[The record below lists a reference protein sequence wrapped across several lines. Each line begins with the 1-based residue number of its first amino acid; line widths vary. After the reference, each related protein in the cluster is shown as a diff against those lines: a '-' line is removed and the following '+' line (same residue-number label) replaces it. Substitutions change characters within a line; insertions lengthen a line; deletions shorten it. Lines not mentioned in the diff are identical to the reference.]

1 MVDVSSARPSGE
13 PAGPEA
19 MRVLERP
26 EDMGALCEEWRREG
40 LRIGL
45 VPTMGALHEGHL
57 SLIRAAR
64 DECDRLVVSI
74 FVNPTQFGSG
84 EDFGTYARPFERDL
98 ALLEREGCDALF
110 APSVEE
116 MYGGEAPELSP
127 SGGRVYVE
135 PGALGELWEGA
146 ARHGH
151 LRGVATIVTMLL
163 NIVRPQRAYFGEKDY
178 QQLKVVERLSR
189 DLFLGSRIVGC
200 PTVREPD
207 GLAMSSRNANL
218 SPEERRAAT
227 ALYRALRAA
236 AELRTEDERDAGKL
250 TAAMREVYERESLV
264 TVQYAAIVDA
274 ETLTPL
280 EGIEGRPAR
289 AIIAAHLGETRL
301 IDNLEL

>member
-1 MVDVSSARPSGE
+1 
-13 PAGPEA
+13 
-19 MRVLERP
+19 
-26 EDMGALCEEWRREG
+26 MGALCEEWRSEG
-40 LRIGL
+40 LDIGL

-64 DECDRLVVSI
+64 EECDRLVVSI

-84 EDFGTYARPFERDL
+84 EDFGTYARPFERDR

-110 APSVEE
+110 APGVDE

-127 SGGRVYVE
+127 SGGRIYVE

-151 LRGVATIVTMLL
+151 LRGVATVVTMLL
-163 NIVRPQRAYFGEKDY
+163 NIVRPHRAYFGEKDY

-189 DLFLGSRIVGC
+189 DLFLGAKVVGR

-218 SPEERRAAT
+218 SPEERRVAT
-227 ALYRALRAA
+227 ALYRALHAA
-236 AELRTEDERDAGKL
+236 AGLRAKGQRDIEDL
-250 TAAMREVYERESLV
+250 TAAMREVYEREPLV
-264 TVQYAAIVDA
+264 AVQYAAIVDA
-274 ETLTPL
+274 ETLDPL
-280 EGIEGRPAR
+280 KKVESRPAR

-301 IDNLEL
+301 IDNVEL